1 MAAILVLMAVI
12 SQHWGSH
19 KIQGATKEREPPSTL
34 SAIKMYDRI
43 WWPILIRELNIL
55 GPTYLT

>member
-19 KIQGATKEREPPSTL
+19 KIQGATKEREPLATL

-55 GPTYLT
+55 GPTCLT